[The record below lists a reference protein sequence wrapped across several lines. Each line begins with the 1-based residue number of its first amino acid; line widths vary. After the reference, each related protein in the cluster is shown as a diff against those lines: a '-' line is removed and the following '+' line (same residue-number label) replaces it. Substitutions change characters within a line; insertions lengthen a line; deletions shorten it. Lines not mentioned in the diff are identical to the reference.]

1 MVKFGK
7 IGAYLT
13 GVCLSI
19 SLLTGCVS
27 SADKNA
33 AKDTADNFLKVV
45 ASGHTEG
52 INDYCTDEVASGT
65 FVKLFDSGYLAE
77 QIHSGQDTSDLTA
90 ETLSE
95 LDEFCNLFSNMVTG
109 YEVKEVTANDDGSV
123 TAIATITTDFPVDII
138 KSSSTS
144 EKVMEA
150 AGAYSSEHEEEIATL
165 YAEQGEEATQSKI
178 LNDVFLV
185 ALQTYEDL
193 IKASAPQDYAIALKL
208 EKNADTGTY
217 LVTGVT
223 DYLSA
228 AEGATTAAEE
238 TSVQ

>member
-1 MVKFGK
+1 
-7 IGAYLT
+7 
-13 GVCLSI
+13 
-19 SLLTGCVS
+19 
-27 SADKNA
+27 
-33 AKDTADNFLKVV
+33 
-45 ASGHTEG
+45 
-52 INDYCTDEVASGT
+52 
-65 FVKLFDSGYLAE
+65 
-77 QIHSGQDTSDLTA
+77 
-90 ETLSE
+90 
-95 LDEFCNLFSNMVTG
+95 MVTG